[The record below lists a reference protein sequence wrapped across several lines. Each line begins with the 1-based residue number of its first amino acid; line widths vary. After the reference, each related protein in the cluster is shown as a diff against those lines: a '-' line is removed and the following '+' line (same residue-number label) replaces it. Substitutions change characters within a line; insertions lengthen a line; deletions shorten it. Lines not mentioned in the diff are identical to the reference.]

1 MSIQLSR
8 RHFTGAIGAG
18 VLLSQAARAAQTPKG
33 PNDQIVLGMI
43 GVGSQGTGRLREF
56 LKLPDVR
63 IAAICDVD
71 NSHAE
76 RAAGIV
82 EKEKNFKPQIYGDF
96 RKMLDSKE
104 IDAVAIVTPDHW
116 HAIPTVNAFEAGKD
130 VFVEKPLSYSL
141 AEGRAMADAS
151 LNHKRVSQMGN
162 HIHNDLDNYRRVV
175 EIVKSGKL
183 GKITRVHAWK
193 TSPTQNGQVRNPPQ
207 LPTGFDYD
215 FWLGPAPKRPY
226 EPMRSHGSFRQF
238 WDYSGGT
245 FIDFWCHI
253 TDVAFWAMDFDKPE
267 SIVSVGGRYYL
278 TDTTEVAD
286 TQEAILEFPNCL
298 YTYSFRPTPLPGYDH
313 MGHIGCLFEG
323 SNASLVTNYEKN
335 EIWFKGKKVEDF
347 PIPEQSIP
355 NSPGHLREFVD
366 AIKTRNLETT
376 CNVRYGHRLSKY
388 GLLANVSY
396 RTGRRLHWDD
406 TSETVTGD
414 KEANKMLSR
423 NFRKPWKLKKQPKPS
438 YVPKAPGS
446 LPSE

>member
-1 MSIQLSR
+1 MSIPLSR
-8 RHFTGAIGAG
+8 RHFTGALGAG
-18 VLLSQAARAAQTPKG
+18 VLLSQSARAAQTPKG
-33 PNDQIVLGMI
+33 PNDQVVLGMI
-43 GVGSQGTGRLREF
+43 GVGSQGSGRLREF

-71 NSHAE
+71 NAHAE
-76 RAAGIV
+76 RAAGMV
-82 EKEKNFKPQIYGDF
+82 EKEKGFKPQIYGDF
-96 RKMLDSKE
+96 RKLLDSKE
-104 IDAVAIVTPDHW
+104 VDAVAIVTPDHW

-162 HIHNDLDNYRRVV
+162 HIHNDHDNYRRVV

-193 TSPTQNGQVRNPPQ
+193 TSPTQNGRVRNPEQ
-207 LPTGFDYD
+207 LPQGFNYD
-215 FWLGPAPKRPY
+215 FWLGPAPKHAY
-226 EPMRSHGSFRQF
+226 EPLRSHGSYRHF

-253 TDVAFWAMDFDKPE
+253 TDVAFWAMDFDAAK
-267 SIVSVGGRYYL
+267 SIVSVGGRFYL
-278 TDTTEVAD
+278 TDGTETAD
-286 TQEAILEFPNCL
+286 TQEAILEFPGVL

-323 SNASLVTNYEKN
+323 SDASLVTNYETH
-335 EIWFKGKKVEDF
+335 EIWAKGKKIEDF
-347 PIPEQSIP
+347 PIPAQSIP
-355 NSPGHLREFVD
+355 NSPGHLREFID

-376 CNVRYGHRLSKY
+376 CNVRYGHKLSKY
-388 GLLANVSY
+388 GLLANLSY
-396 RTGRRLHWDD
+396 RTGRTLHWDD
-406 TSETVTGD
+406 ASETIVGD
-414 KEANKMLSR
+414 KDANKQLSR
-423 NFRKPWKLKKQPKPS
+423 NFRKPWKLKKQPKPA

-446 LPSE
+446 LPS